1 MAVVVVVVVVVRS
14 TQRMLVVVAALMVL
28 LQLASSHTAHTAH
41 AVQEVR
47 QRAVLMKQQQQQR
60 KTPASTSFEQ
70 QQQQA
75 PLEQQQQDQQDQQQE
90 ETSIPVDTAAP
101 TTVSS
106 VSPTPAPPA
115 ADRHLRVLQAATFLA
130 VLSSALVAFTPA
142 TALAAQL
149 GTARATTLL
158 SNIAASAALLEILV
172 SPAVGSLLLDLRGR
186 KPVLQYAVTAVAVTH
201 AVAAVWPT
209 TTAVAAAKFVALF
222 GRGSVAI
229 AVQAMTSDLVA
240 ATASATTTTT
250 VGSSSSSSTGDD
262 DNSAKLSAA
271 LGVNMAL
278 VSAGF
283 FVGALAAGPL
293 SGQGISTAYA
303 TAAVVGGVAALLV
316 YTRLPETLPAK
327 RTTTT
332 LPLLQQ
338 WNAKSMQKLLWQSP
352 TACTRLL
359 VARGPHMRILAA
371 LLVLQALPMFAGDF
385 FQLYAKQEWHLHT
398 NQFSSF
404 VAVFGVVG
412 IAANTVGSVLVRRW
426 GIQPFLGIATLSSM
440 LGPMGAAFFGFRGL
454 LAGAV
459 LGFLGGAQ
467 QMGIS
472 AALMSQGAKAG
483 VPRGELAGEWTS
495 LIALLKVISPILYST
510 LYIHGGTRLGLHNL
524 PFLFNIGLAACAF
537 LLSQTHL
544 AGSRA

>member
-1 MAVVVVVVVVVRS
+1 
-14 TQRMLVVVAALMVL
+14 MLVVVAALMVV
-28 LQLASSHTAHTAH
+28 LQLASSHTAH

-60 KTPASTSFEQ
+60 KPSTSFEQ
-70 QQQQA
+70 QEA
-75 PLEQQQQDQQDQQQE
+75 PLEQQQQQDQQDQQQE

-106 VSPTPAPPA
+106 VSPTPAPPE
-115 ADRHLRVLQAATFLA
+115 ADRHLRVLQAATFLT

-240 ATASATTTTT
+240 TTASATTTTT
-250 VGSSSSSSTGDD
+250 VGSSSSSSSNSGDD

-303 TAAVVGGVAALLV
+303 TAAVVGGAAALLI

-332 LPLLQQ
+332 LLQQ

-426 GIQPFLGIATLSSM
+426 GIQPFLAIATLSSM

-537 LLSQTHL
+537 QLSQTHL
-544 AGSRA
+544 AGSRG